1 MIAVEHFEICG
12 FGAIGAATARALVLH
27 GRSAG
32 DIWVI
37 EADYSQY
44 QQALKLGYRSV
55 FGDACK
61 LQRLRTVHVGAA
73 TEVVISVGDDRAADV
88 TRQVRAIAPSA
99 LVKVA
104 IHCGEREKEVL
115 SAGAS
120 DVVVISKLAGIML
133 ANSVSGG

>member
-1 MIAVEHFEICG
+1 MIAVEHFVICG

-27 GRSAG
+27 GRSAA

-37 EADYSQY
+37 EADYPQY
-44 QQALKLGYRSV
+44 QRALNLGYRSV
-55 FGDACK
+55 LGDACN
-61 LQRLRTVHVGAA
+61 LHRLRTAHVGAA
-73 TEVVISVGDDRAADV
+73 SEIVISVGDDRAADV
-88 TRQVRAIAPSA
+88 TRQVRVIAPSA

-115 SAGAS
+115 PAAAT
-120 DVVVISKLAGIML
+120 DVVGISKLAGIML